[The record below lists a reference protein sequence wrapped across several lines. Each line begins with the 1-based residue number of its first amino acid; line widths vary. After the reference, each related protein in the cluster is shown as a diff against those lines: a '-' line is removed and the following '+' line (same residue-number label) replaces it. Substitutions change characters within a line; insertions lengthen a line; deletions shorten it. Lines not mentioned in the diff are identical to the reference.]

1 MFYVSFNHQ
10 VHFRLIV
17 SAQWPC
23 SGAGFWTCLS
33 ICLSVCLLTSCVL
46 CPGNTHGH
54 TQTSKTSNQ
63 QTHRQHTLFFFSPL
77 IHTLT
82 HTSQA
87 CFGVRHKGH
96 LLANQSTFYTKCRAR
111 SHTTGMILQLC
122 FEFDLRK
129 MFKGKFSKALGAEGA
144 SYLKIW
150 HKLGQRLNH

>member
-1 MFYVSFNHQ
+1 MF
-10 VHFRLIV
+10 
-17 SAQWPC
+17 
-23 SGAGFWTCLS
+23 
-33 ICLSVCLLTSCVL
+33 LLTTKCISDWLSQHSDPAAELDFEPVYPSVYQFVFSPPVCSAL
-46 CPGNTHGH
+46 GTHTDTHKPRKHQINRHTDNTPF
-54 TQTSKTSNQ
+54 
-63 QTHRQHTLFFFSPL
+63 FFFSPL